1 MLIAPTGATRVAAVI
16 GSPVRHSLSPVIHNA
31 AFAAAGV
38 DWIYLAYE
46 VAPGCGAAAV
56 AAMRTLGI
64 GGLSVTMP
72 HKQDVAKAVDRPSA
86 SVQALG
92 ACNCVYW
99 SDGELAGDNTDGDGY
114 VASFAAATGSSVAG
128 RTVSVLG
135 AGGAAVAIIEALGRA
150 GAAGIHVWARRSE
163 SAQAA
168 ASVAKLAMAGP
179 IDQVEASSLIINAT
193 PVGMHDGPNPQGI
206 PLPADLIRKDHIVH
220 DIVYEPRETPLML
233 AAGQR
238 GATVIGGVG
247 MLVHQAAQQFTHWT
261 GEPAPLDVMSQAI
274 TKRK

>member
-1 MLIAPTGATRVAAVI
+1 MI
-16 GSPVRHSLSPVIHNA
+16 GSPVRHSLSPVLHNA
-31 AFAAAGV
+31 AFAAAGL
-38 DWIYLAYE
+38 DWVYVAHE
-46 VAPGCGAAAV
+46 VMPGSGAAAV
-56 AAMRTLGI
+56 MAMRTLGI

-99 SDGELAGDNTDGDGY
+99 SDGELVGDNTDGDGY
-114 VASFAAATGSSVAG
+114 VNSFAIATGSSVAG

-135 AGGAAVAIIEALGRA
+135 AGGAATAIIEALGRA
-150 GAAGIHVWARRSE
+150 GAAEIHVWARRSE

-168 ASVAKLAMAGP
+168 ASVSAVASVGP

-193 PVGMHDGPNPQGI
+193 PVGMRKGPNPQGI

-220 DIVYEPRETPLML
+220 DIVYEPRKTPLML

-274 TKRK
+274 TRRK

>member
-1 MLIAPTGATRVAAVI
+1 MLIAPTGATRMAAVI
-16 GSPVRHSLSPVIHNA
+16 GSPIRHSLSPVIHNA
-31 AFAAAGV
+31 AFSAAGV

-46 VAPGCGAAAV
+46 VAPGGGGAAV

-72 HKQDVAKAVDRPSA
+72 LKQDVAKAVDRPSA
-86 SVQALG
+86 SVQTLG

-114 VASFAAATGSSVAG
+114 VASFAAATGSSVVG

-135 AGGAAVAIIEALGRA
+135 SGGAATAIIEALGRA

-168 ASVAKLAMAGP
+168 ASVAVVAMAGP

-193 PVGMHDGPNPQGI
+193 PVGMREGPNPQGI

-233 AAGQR
+233 AARQR

-261 GEPAPLDVMSQAI
+261 GKPAPLDVMSQAI